1 MQVKILKLLVAFPD
15 IKIVVEKP
23 IVTDQIINQEIFELF
38 YKQSNLFI
46 SRPWNFSQL
55 WLNFRENLLKI
66 EYLSKIKVTHGG
78 EIVRQYISPAQDW
91 LHHDICLIED
101 LNLNLKPNFIIDK
114 KVWSNGNK
122 NLYMNIGD
130 SPSIEIEG
138 GYSQERISI
147 FEVFFQ
153 DGLTVKMDMNNRN
166 LSIEKLD
173 KKLENFVYG
182 DDLPINSMVQRFIKT
197 EINEVSK
204 NHELKILQALQILSI
219 G

>member
-1 MQVKILKLLVAFPD
+1 MQVKIIKLLFAFPD

-23 IVTDQIINQEIFELF
+23 IVTDQIINQEILELF
-38 YKQSNLFI
+38 SKQSNLFI

-55 WLNFRENLLKI
+55 WLNFKENLLKI
-66 EYLSKIKVTHGG
+66 EYLNNIKVTHGG
-78 EIVRQYISPAQDW
+78 DIVRQYISPAQDW

-101 LNLNLKPNFIIDK
+101 LKLKPNYIIDK

-122 NLYMNIGD
+122 NLHINIGD

-173 KKLENFVYG
+173 KKLENFVYV
-182 DDLPINSMVQRFIKT
+182 DDLPINSMIERFIKT

-204 NHELKILQALQILSI
+204 NHELKILQELQILSI
-219 G
+219 